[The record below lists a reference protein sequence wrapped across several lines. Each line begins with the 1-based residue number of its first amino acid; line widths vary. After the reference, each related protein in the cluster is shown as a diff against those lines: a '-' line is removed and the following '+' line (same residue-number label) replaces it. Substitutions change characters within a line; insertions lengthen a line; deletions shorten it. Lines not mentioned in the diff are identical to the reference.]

1 MRSANSSLWLL
12 GLGLLAAG
20 CLKSVPV
27 QKLAEPTPIRVA
39 LVADAVHSRAVQPV
53 PDALATALLEVI
65 EKRNLV
71 PQIVA
76 PETIGETFGRL
87 RDSRRRL
94 EWMAAR
100 PGPAELLLLVE
111 TRAVFYSQLS
121 GRYRWTVYTKLS
133 LARAGDPAGA
143 RSERFDLP
151 AVLRYD
157 HQRAPAALA
166 AAADGIARRLGR
178 LVDERVAAPPAERSG
193 RREPAAAPGAAAR
206 AADPGSIYFI
216 LVDRFCNGNPAND
229 GAADGADPAGWHGGD
244 LQGVIERLDYLQ
256 RLGFGTV
263 WLSPI
268 FATRQE
274 KFHGHGAFHGYWTT
288 DLRRVDP
295 RFGTAEQLARLAREL
310 HRRDMRLMLDLVV
323 NHVGYDAPLLEQR
336 PGWFHGRGTIT
347 DWSDP
352 EQIVHH
358 DVHGLPDLDQANP
371 EVYAYLLDAARL
383 WLESAGVDGFRLDA
397 VKHVDLSFWRRF
409 NQELRSLRPDL
420 VLLGEHYDGDPR
432 LVDRV
437 QRRGGFSHMF
447 DFPLAFALKDAFC
460 DGHSAGKIGAVLAN
474 DRLYADPRRL
484 VTFLD
489 NHDLPRIRT
498 ACGDDPERVRQ
509 ALTAQFALRGV
520 PALTYGT
527 ETGLRGAGEPE
538 NRGDMVFADERFRAL
553 QDHVAGL
560 LRLRREHPV
569 LRRGRTR
576 VLGLERGVLRVARL
590 LPDRAA
596 LIVINGAQRPRR
608 LAPAAGLPAVRMR
621 DLLTGRDVQGE
632 IGLDPGQTRLLL
644 AEAEQPGALA
654 AAMEPGRRLR
664 RVHVAARGAALE
676 PGERLL
682 LVGSGPELGHWD
694 PAASPARFAE
704 GAGGQRLSME
714 LPAGLLFAFKLV
726 VATAAGGH
734 RWERRADRYLYVEP
748 GEKPLRLELA
758 WTKGH

>member
-1 MRSANSSLWLL
+1 MRPAIPHLWLL
-12 GLGLLAAG
+12 GLGLLAGG

-39 LVADAVHSRAVQPV
+39 LVADAVHSRAVQPF
-53 PDALATALLEVI
+53 PDDLAAALLAVLEQ
-65 EKRNLV
+65 RNLV
-71 PQIVA
+71 PQVVPA
-76 PETIGETFGRL
+76 QAVGETFGRL

-94 EWMAAR
+94 EWLAAR
-100 PGPAELLLLVE
+100 PGRAELLLLVE

-133 LARAGDPAGA
+133 LAPSDDLAGV
-143 RSERFDLP
+143 RSQRFDLP

-178 LVDERVAAPPAERSG
+178 LVDELVAAPPAKRPG
-193 RREPAAAPGAAAR
+193 RREPAAAPEAAAG

-216 LVDRFCNGNPAND
+216 LVDRFCNGDPDND
-229 GAADGADPAGWHGGD
+229 GAVDRADPAGWHGGD

-256 RLGFGTV
+256 RLGFGTL

-268 FATRQE
+268 FAAREE

-288 DLRRVDP
+288 DLRRIDP
-295 RFGTAEQLARLAREL
+295 RFGTAADLARLAREL

-347 DWSDP
+347 DWSNP

-371 EVYAYLLDAARL
+371 EVYAYLLEAAKQ
-383 WLESAGVDGFRLDA
+383 WLEQAEVDGFRLDA

-409 NQELRSLRPDL
+409 NRALRSLRPNL
-420 VLLGEHYDGDPR
+420 ILLGEHYDGDPR

-447 DFPLAFALKDAFC
+447 DFPLAFALKDVFC

-527 ETGLRGAGEPE
+527 EAGLRGAGEPE
-538 NRGDMVFADERFRAL
+538 NRGDMVFDDERFRAL

-560 LRLRREHPV
+560 LRLRREHAV

-590 LPDRAA
+590 LPERAV
-596 LIVINGAQRPRR
+596 LIVINGAERPRR
-608 LAPAAGLPAVRMR
+608 MAPAAGLPVGRLR
-621 DLLTGRDVQGE
+621 DLLTGRRLQGE
-632 IGLDPGQTRLLL
+632 IALDPGQTRLLL
-644 AEAEQPGALA
+644 AEADPPGALA
-654 AAMEPGRRLR
+654 AAMEPDRRQR
-664 RVHVAARGAALE
+664 RIRIAARGAELG

-682 LVGSGPELGHWD
+682 LVGSGPELGHWNPPD
-694 PAASPARFAE
+694 SPALFSA
-704 GAGGQRLSME
+704 GDGGQRLTIE
-714 LPAGLLFAFKLV
+714 LPVGLLFAFKLV
-726 VATAAGGH
+726 VATPAGGH

-748 GEKPLRLELA
+748 GDAPLRLELG
-758 WTKGH
+758 WTKGR